1 MQGDA
6 RRNLAAWVVI
16 AVASVIMIV
25 APRGDEG
32 PPDAADAAA
41 ADAGSEKIDD
51 RVAVRVGLSPQQMI
65 MLKII
70 NGLAAEEWGPVMRNG
85 LSDIERQLPPVPDRA
100 PGDAVGQAVLLARLG
115 KVEAAADAVDA
126 LLEEI
131 EDGAYRCDPDERR
144 VVVDA
149 RDAIHAIE
157 SPGPDRIDDEQA
169 ERLRAALGPAGETL
183 VAMARGDA
191 PTLAALAQSGILALG
206 LVMVMLIGGGF
217 VALGG
222 LVALVL
228 FVVLA
233 AIGKVP
239 GAYAS
244 AAPHP
249 PASVFAEVFAAW
261 MVAFLAFGRGMG
273 WLLGTLE
280 GAGFPALPEAAA
292 LTLSVVGA
300 FGATW
305 LALWWGARRM
315 GGWGALCG
323 AIGLVRPR
331 ASDLAWGAV
340 TWAMGVFLL
349 ACGLVFA
356 FTLSAL
362 LGDGTPQ
369 PTHPIQEL
377 VASGSPLVL
386 AISFFLAAVTAPITE
401 EIAFRG
407 ALYRNLRQ
415 WAGRGG
421 PVLAAV
427 VATVVSSVLFAAIH
441 PQGLIF
447 VPVLGGLAAA
457 FCISREWTGRITP
470 AIVAHAINNAVIVGI
485 NVVLVR

>member
-16 AVASVIMIV
+16 VVASVVMAM
-25 APRGDEG
+25 APRGD
-32 PPDAADAAA
+32 DAAVDRPGDGPAE
-41 ADAGSEKIDD
+41 AGSEKIDD
-51 RVAVRVGLSPQQMI
+51 RVAVRVGLSAQQMI

-70 NGLAAEEWGPVMRNG
+70 NGLTSEDWGPTVRGG
-85 LSDIERQLPPVPDRA
+85 LSDIERQLPPVPA
-100 PGDAVGQAVLLARLG
+100 NSPGDAVGQAVLLARLG
-115 KVEAAADAVDA
+115 KVELAAKKVDA
-126 LLEEI
+126 LLEGI
-131 EDGAYRCDPDERR
+131 DDGVYRCDPDERR
-144 VVVDA
+144 VVEDA
-149 RDAIHAIE
+149 RDAIRALE
-157 SPGPDRIDDEQA
+157 SPAPDRIDDDRA
-169 ERLRAALGPAGETL
+169 ERLRAALGPAGDTL

-191 PTLAALAQSGILALG
+191 PALAAFAQSGILALG

-228 FVVLA
+228 FVVMA

-239 GAYAS
+239 GAYPPG
-244 AAPHP
+244 APAP

-261 MVAFLAFGRGMG
+261 MLAFLAFGRGLG
-273 WLLGTLE
+273 WVLGALE
-280 GAGFPALPEAAA
+280 DSGAAALPEAATLA
-292 LTLSVVGA
+292 LSVAGA
-300 FGATW
+300 FGATA
-305 LALWWGARRM
+305 LAMWWGARRL
-315 GGWGALCG
+315 GGWGALCA

-331 ASDLAWGAV
+331 VSDLAWGVV
-340 TWAMGVFLL
+340 TWAMGVCLL
-349 ACGLVFA
+349 VCGLVVA
-356 FTLSAL
+356 FVLSAL
-362 LGDGTPQ
+362 LGDGAPQ

-377 VASGSPLVL
+377 VATGTPMVL

-421 PVLAAV
+421 PVLAAA
-427 VATVVSSVLFAAIH
+427 VATVASSVIFAAIH

-470 AIVAHAINNAVIVGI
+470 AIVAHAINNAVIVAI